1 MGPKKKKKK
10 KKESGFLSQRNILSG
25 PHGENKYS
33 LGPTHREREN
43 KLRLQILRKHHIRE
57 FLQSFF

>member
-10 KKESGFLSQRNILSG
+10 RESGFLSQRNILSG

-33 LGPTHREREN
+33 VGPTHRERE
-43 KLRLQILRKHHIRE
+43 RE
-57 FLQSFF
+57 RTN